1 MYPPSRHIAPR
12 KPALEPPFHCSHFP
26 AVIVQVQGRVGV
38 ILDSGE
44 GNETTRFHHRPR
56 RRERPCCGTTEK
68 RDELSSLHD
77 SVYQLAMAGDRLAGH
92 QEHGGFDRK
101 RALRLMVY

>member
-68 RDELSSLHD
+68 RDEFSSLHD
-77 SVYQLAMAGDRLAGH
+77 RPGDEPVAPGAMSLIKSKLS
-92 QEHGGFDRK
+92 FS
-101 RALRLMVY
+101 